1 MVIKLAN
8 KGNIALQDAFLNAL
22 RKDRIPVTIYLV
34 NGFQYRG
41 IIKGFDNF
49 TIFLENDGRQNMI
62 YKHAVSSV
70 NPVRT
75 VPFGGNNTGDGDKE

>member
-8 KGNIALQDAFLNAL
+8 KGTIILQDAFLNAL

-41 IIKGFDNF
+41 IVKGFDNF
-49 TIFLENDGRQNMI
+49 TIILENDGRQNML
-62 YKHAVSSV
+62 YKHAISSV
-70 NPVRT
+70 NPVRP
-75 VPFGGNNTGDGDKE
+75 VSFGGNNTNEAKED

>member
-8 KGNIALQDAFLNAL
+8 KGTIILQDAFLNAL

-41 IIKGFDNF
+41 IVKGFDNF
-49 TIFLENDGRQNMI
+49 TIILENDGRQNML
-62 YKHAVSSV
+62 YKHAISSV
-70 NPVRT
+70 NPVRP
-75 VPFGGNNTGDGDKE
+75 VSFGGNNTNETKED